1 MKEKGAP
8 VSNPAADHRRYKM
21 SWDFIL
27 QLISSN
33 LFPIAACIAMA
44 LYFNKMNENYR
55 ADIKEV
61 NASHK
66 DEMAAMTEA
75 VNNNT
80 AVIQRL
86 IDKMEG

>member
-1 MKEKGAP
+1 MT
-8 VSNPAADHRRYKM
+8 
-21 SWDFIL
+21 WDFMM

-33 LFPIAACIAMA
+33 LFPICACIAMA

-55 ADIKEV
+55 ADIKEA
-61 NASHK
+61 NANHK
-66 DEMAAMTEA
+66 EEMDAMTEA
-75 VNNNT
+75 INNNT

>member
-1 MKEKGAP
+1 
-8 VSNPAADHRRYKM
+8 M

-33 LFPIAACIAMA
+33 LFPICACIAMA

-55 ADIKEV
+55 ADIKEA
-61 NASHK
+61 NSAHR
-66 DEMAAMTEA
+66 DEMANITEA
-75 VNNNT
+75 VNLMT
-80 AVIQRL
+80 KAVNDNSAIIQRL

>member
-1 MKEKGAP
+1 
-8 VSNPAADHRRYKM
+8 M

-55 ADIKEV
+55 QDIKDANNMHRE
-61 NASHK
+61 
-66 DEMAAMTEA
+66 EMAAMTEA

>member
-1 MKEKGAP
+1 
-8 VSNPAADHRRYKM
+8 M

-33 LFPIAACIAMA
+33 LFPICACIAMA

-55 ADIKEV
+55 ADIKEA
-61 NASHK
+61 NSTHR
-66 DEMAAMTEA
+66 DEMANITEA
-75 VNNNT
+75 VNLMT
-80 AVIQRL
+80 KAVNDNSAIIQRL

>member
-1 MKEKGAP
+1 
-8 VSNPAADHRRYKM
+8 M

-33 LFPIAACIAMA
+33 LFPICACIAMA

-55 ADIKEV
+55 ADIKEA
-61 NASHK
+61 NIAHR
-66 DEMAAMTEA
+66 DEMANITDA
-75 VNNNT
+75 VNLMT
-80 AVIQRL
+80 KAVNDNSAIIQRL

>member
-1 MKEKGAP
+1 MT
-8 VSNPAADHRRYKM
+8 
-21 SWDFIL
+21 WDFII

-44 LYFNKMNENYR
+44 MFFNKVNENYR
-55 ADIKEV
+55 NDIKELQ
-61 NASHK
+61 SGHK
-66 DEMAAMTEA
+66 EEIKSITEA

-80 AVIQRL
+80 LVIQKL